1 MQVKTFIAP
10 TMQQALEMVR
20 KHLGSDAILLGNR
33 KVKDT
38 DGKPCIEI
46 TAAVDRAGPGK
57 ANAAPQWKE
66 DAMAPLPDPVL
77 QEQLEDI
84 RGLLTLLLTGK
95 DTFVRLQSHN
105 ALAELFQHLLL
116 RGLSEKTAFTL
127 LQNIL
132 SRFSHEA
139 PSKSQLL
146 DAFSCQIADRVRIVD
161 PLAGVEDEGQGSKM
175 YVFLGPTG
183 VGKTTTLAKVAA
195 YLKVKRKVSIGLVSL
210 DTYRIGALD
219 QLKTYADILDV
230 PLKVAQTR
238 LELVSARE
246 ALKENPVVLVDTTGR
261 NYLNS
266 RAIEDLED
274 IFRDLDGVYSF
285 LVLSATAKDEDVRH
299 VMQRFRPLAPQSL
312 IFTKID
318 ETLTPGTIVN
328 PLLRFSLPVSYLGV
342 GQRVPEDLVRATHE
356 RIVGFF
362 FPRGQWRG

>member
-1 MQVKTFIAP
+1 MQVKTFVAP
-10 TMQQALEMVR
+10 TMQQALELVR
-20 KHLGSDAILLGNR
+20 KDLGSDAILLGNR

-46 TAAVDRAGPGK
+46 TAAVDRASP
-57 ANAAPQWKE
+57 ANAKEPPLLKEAAAAPPQ
-66 DAMAPLPDPVL
+66 DPVL

-84 RGLLTLLLTGK
+84 RGLLSLLLSGK
-95 DTFVRLQSHN
+95 DTFVRLQSHEVV
-105 ALAELFQHLLL
+105 AELFQHLLL
-116 RGLSEKTAFTL
+116 RGLNEKTAFAL
-127 LQNIL
+127 LQDIL
-132 SRFSHEA
+132 SRFANEA

-146 DAFSCQIADRVRIVD
+146 DAFSCQLADRVRIVD
-161 PLAGVEDEGQGSKM
+161 PFAGVEQGGQESKM

-195 YLKVKRKVSIGLVSL
+195 YLKVKRKLSIGLISL

-238 LELVSARE
+238 LDLVSARE

-261 NYLNS
+261 NYLNG
-266 RAIEDLED
+266 RAIEDLQG
-274 IFRDLDGVYSF
+274 IFRDLEGVYPF

-328 PLLRFSLPVSYLGV
+328 PLLRFPYPVSYLGV

-356 RIVGFF
+356 RMVGFF
-362 FPRGQWRG
+362 VPRGQWRG